1 MHKND
6 QLLERHKIIR
16 TKIEKLKG
24 LKLSS
29 LSIYDNKYIK
39 TKIRTYNNIFYTD
52 FHELGVS
59 EDDTQCDCLLV
70 IPIDSLFVW
79 KKKRYL
85 KRHFDECLYK
95 IVNKQMMM
103 HLDYFLQLDSCLMK
117 ISLSFFN
124 FDKVSCKYRLI
135 TNLISQMLR

>member
-6 QLLERHKIIR
+6 QLSERHKIIR

-29 LSIYDNKYIK
+29 LSTYDNKYIK

-52 FHELGVS
+52 FHELGAS
-59 EDDTQCDCLLV
+59 EGDTQCDCLLV

-79 KKKRYL
+79 KKKRNL
-85 KRHFDECLYK
+85 KRHLDECLYK

-103 HLDYFLQLDSCLMK
+103 HLDYFLQLDCCLMK
-117 ISLSFFN
+117 ISLFFFN
-124 FDKVSCKYRLI
+124 FDKASCKYRRI
-135 TNLISQMLR
+135 TNLISHMLR

>member
-24 LKLSS
+24 FKLSS

-70 IPIDSLFVW
+70 IPIDSLFV
-79 KKKRYL
+79 
-85 KRHFDECLYK
+85 
-95 IVNKQMMM
+95 
-103 HLDYFLQLDSCLMK
+103 
-117 ISLSFFN
+117 
-124 FDKVSCKYRLI
+124 
-135 TNLISQMLR
+135 